1 MKSGTYDAE
10 RVDAIF
16 EKKFSLMAMAKAR
29 GRKRIP
35 KPPRPTSNKPLQLAY
50 LKDLRTMLKYLFA
63 LTKEIVIPRVSDIL
77 ATAQNMRP
85 DRKDD
90 YSDDID
96 ALKETL
102 KRAFYRTYTDD
113 KIAEMAL
120 NAASRTEAK
129 NAKYLQSLSMK
140 IAGVNIAQ
148 AEPWMRPVM
157 RGFVKENVG
166 LIKKTADAQIDRI
179 EGIVMRGVQQGW
191 RHEEI
196 AQELIDSESVAEN
209 RAALIARDQTNKFSA
224 ELTENRFKEAGI
236 EEYTW
241 MTAGDNRVRDEHAE
255 MEGHTFNWTDD
266 EATDGSGVSKP
277 DGFNPGEDFNCRCQ
291 AIPVMSS
298 AGIEGVE

>member
-129 NAKYLQSLSMK
+129 NAKYL
-140 IAGVNIAQ
+140 
-148 AEPWMRPVM
+148 
-157 RGFVKENVG
+157 
-166 LIKKTADAQIDRI
+166 
-179 EGIVMRGVQQGW
+179 
-191 RHEEI
+191 
-196 AQELIDSESVAEN
+196 
-209 RAALIARDQTNKFSA
+209 
-224 ELTENRFKEAGI
+224 
-236 EEYTW
+236 
-241 MTAGDNRVRDEHAE
+241 
-255 MEGHTFNWTDD
+255 
-266 EATDGSGVSKP
+266 
-277 DGFNPGEDFNCRCQ
+277 
-291 AIPVMSS
+291 
-298 AGIEGVE
+298 